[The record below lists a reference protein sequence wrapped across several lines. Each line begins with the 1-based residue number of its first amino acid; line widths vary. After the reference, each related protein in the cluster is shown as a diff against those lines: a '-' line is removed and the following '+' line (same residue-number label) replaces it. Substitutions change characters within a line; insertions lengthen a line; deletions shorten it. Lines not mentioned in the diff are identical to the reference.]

1 MSDTPAIDHH
11 VVLKPI
17 AVRPISRPTFDNRRL
32 ASCHLWITDNTANLA
47 RYFKALLG
55 DEPIPERSRESDA
68 SMARWLRVQHEL
80 EVGYQN
86 WEEVL

>member
-17 AVRPISRPTFDNRRL
+17 RVRPIARPKFDNRRL

-55 DEPIPERSRESDA
+55 DEPIPERSREWNET
-68 SMARWLRVQHEL
+68 MARWLKVQHEL
-80 EVGYQN
+80 EVAYQER
-86 WEEVL
+86 EEVL